1 MKLVIEDEAGTRT
14 VVPFTSDEIVVG
26 RAAEGI
32 GWRLP
37 DRNVSRRHARFTRA
51 NGTIFVEDLGS
62 LTGTRLNGE
71 PVGSRRRV
79 RPGDLVEI
87 GGYDL
92 VVLPEE
98 MASSG
103 PGAPPPLPSQTRPDP
118 MPVVVVVPAAE
129 APASA
134 DGSATMPAQSKTASD
149 ASGGTGSSQRRAHL
163 LRLGGVALV
172 GGLVLGLLLR
182 RWIS

>member
-1 MKLVIEDEAGTRT
+1 MRLVIEDEAGTRT

-26 RAAEGI
+26 RATEGI

-87 GGYDL
+87 GAYDL

-98 MASSG
+98 MAASG
-103 PGAPPPLPSQTRPDP
+103 PGTPPPLPAATRPDP
-118 MPVVVVVPAAE
+118 MPVVDLRTAA
-129 APASA
+129 APARAAPA
-134 DGSATMPAQSKTASD
+134 DAASPAGAV
-149 ASGGTGSSQRRAHL
+149 TGPGAGRRGRL
-163 LRLGGVALV
+163 LRLGAAALL
-172 GGLVLGLLLR
+172 GGLLLGLLLG
-182 RWIS
+182 RWFS